1 MSDKRE
7 KPHWEGK
14 HYSFFQNTECEYFP
28 CHRIV
33 DPARFNCLFCYC
45 PLYMLGPDCGGN
57 FRYTEKGRK
66 DCTGCLIPHLPE
78 NYGRITGKY
87 AEIAAGM
94 KKSGETGEE
103 KAQGK
108 RSTQGTPQDGEI
120 SAAKTQDTQS
130 TQEIQLRSSS
140 GRIVMMACTERGFET
155 MRRAEAALAVRLPG
169 AQILQTG
176 HCSHVPGYENG
187 PKLSDVAKQ
196 YFHEADALIF
206 FTAAGI
212 AVRCIAPFVQDK
224 FRDPAVLVSDE
235 NGKYVI
241 SLMSGH
247 AGGANRLSLVLAEAL
262 GAQPVITTATDGRNL
277 FAVDVFAVEQGMQI
291 SDRTAAKQISARIL
305 AGEKLKIYTEDGRCT
320 MPADS
325 LQSRSREEETSCT
338 DVHGII
344 RRYGEGICGTKDRSE
359 ADIIVSCRREAK
371 DRKEALYLIP
381 RRVTLGV
388 GCRKGIGG
396 DAVRKAVLEILRKTG
411 VFRQAIC
418 GIASIDLK
426 KDEQGLLAFAREWE
440 LPAVFYTAEE
450 LNALPG
456 NFTASDFVR
465 NITGVDCVCER
476 SAVRLA
482 MDYGC
487 KQRSAPDRDTVIAQ
501 ESGADQDAVTT
512 QESWSDQ
519 DAVTT
524 QESAIDL
531 NCGDTQDQENAVESI
546 SGRVLLLEKK
556 TSLDG
561 VTTALALFSD
571 RVEETP

>member
-28 CHRIV
+28 CHRIA

-94 KKSGETGEE
+94 KKRGES
-103 KAQGK
+103 A
-108 RSTQGTPQDGEI
+108 
-120 SAAKTQDTQS
+120 AAKTQET
-130 TQEIQLRSSS
+130 QLRSSS

-155 MRRAEAALAVRLPG
+155 MRRAEAALADRLPG
-169 AQILQTG
+169 ARILQTG
-176 HCSHVPGYENG
+176 HCSRVPGYEDG
-187 PKLSDVAKQ
+187 PKLSDVTKQ
-196 YFHEADALIF
+196 YFHEADALVF
-206 FTAAGI
+206 FSATGI

-277 FAVDVFAVEQGMQI
+277 FAVDVFAVEKGLQI

-305 AGEKLKIYTEDGRCT
+305 AGEKLKIFAEDGCCA

-411 VFRQAIC
+411 VFRQAVC

-426 KDEQGLLAFAREWE
+426 KDEQGLLAFAREWK

-512 QESWSDQ
+512 QES
-519 DAVTT
+519 
-524 QESAIDL
+524 AIDL

>member
-28 CHRIV
+28 CHRIA

-57 FRYTEKGRK
+57 FRYTEKGIK

-94 KKSGETGEE
+94 KKRGES
-103 KAQGK
+103 A
-108 RSTQGTPQDGEI
+108 
-120 SAAKTQDTQS
+120 AAKTQEMQK
-130 TQEIQLRSSS
+130 TQETQLRSSS
-140 GRIVMMACTERGFET
+140 GKIVMMACTERGFET
-155 MRRAEAALAVRLPG
+155 MRRAAEALADRLPG
-169 AQILQTG
+169 ARILQTG
-176 HCSHVPGYENG
+176 HCSRVPGYEDG
-187 PKLSDVAKQ
+187 PKLSDVTKQ
-196 YFHEADALIF
+196 YFHEADALVF
-206 FTAAGI
+206 FSATGI

-277 FAVDVFAVEQGMQI
+277 FAVDVFAVEKGLQI

-305 AGEKLKIYTEDGRCT
+305 AGEKLKIFAEDGCCA

-411 VFRQAIC
+411 VFRQAVC

-426 KDEQGLLAFAREWE
+426 KDEQGLLAFAREWK

-512 QESWSDQ
+512 QES
-519 DAVTT
+519 
-524 QESAIDL
+524 AIDL

>member
-1 MSDKRE
+1 M
-7 KPHWEGK
+7 
-14 HYSFFQNTECEYFP
+14 SFFRQ
-28 CHRIV
+28 
-33 DPARFNCLFCYC
+33 
-45 PLYMLGPDCGGN
+45 
-57 FRYTEKGRK
+57 
-66 DCTGCLIPHLPE
+66 
-78 NYGRITGKY
+78 
-87 AEIAAGM
+87 
-94 KKSGETGEE
+94 
-103 KAQGK
+103 QG
-108 RSTQGTPQDGEI
+108 S
-120 SAAKTQDTQS
+120 
-130 TQEIQLRSSS
+130 
-140 GRIVMMACTERGFET
+140 
-155 MRRAEAALAVRLPG
+155 
-169 AQILQTG
+169 
-176 HCSHVPGYENG
+176 
-187 PKLSDVAKQ
+187 LSD
-196 YFHEADALIF
+196 
-206 FTAAGI
+206 
-212 AVRCIAPFVQDK
+212 
-224 FRDPAVLVSDE
+224 VSDE

-277 FAVDVFAVEQGMQI
+277 FAVDVFAVEKGLQI

-305 AGEKLKIYTEDGRCT
+305 AGEKLKIFPEDGCCA

-359 ADIIVSCRREAK
+359 K

-411 VFRQAIC
+411 VFRQAVC

-426 KDEQGLLAFAREWE
+426 KDEQGLLAFAREWK

-512 QESWSDQ
+512 QESWPDQ

>member
-1 MSDKRE
+1 
-7 KPHWEGK
+7 
-14 HYSFFQNTECEYFP
+14 
-28 CHRIV
+28 
-33 DPARFNCLFCYC
+33 
-45 PLYMLGPDCGGN
+45 
-57 FRYTEKGRK
+57 
-66 DCTGCLIPHLPE
+66 
-78 NYGRITGKY
+78 
-87 AEIAAGM
+87 
-94 KKSGETGEE
+94 
-103 KAQGK
+103 
-108 RSTQGTPQDGEI
+108 
-120 SAAKTQDTQS
+120 
-130 TQEIQLRSSS
+130 
-140 GRIVMMACTERGFET
+140 
-155 MRRAEAALAVRLPG
+155 MRRAAEALADRLPG
-169 AQILQTG
+169 ARILQTG
-176 HCSHVPGYENG
+176 HCSRVPGYEDG
-187 PKLSDVAKQ
+187 PKLSDVTKQ
-196 YFHEADALIF
+196 YFHEADALVF
-206 FTAAGI
+206 FSATGI

-247 AGGANRLSLVLAEAL
+247 AGGSNRLSLVLAEAL

-277 FAVDVFAVEQGMQI
+277 FAVDVFAVEKGLQI

-305 AGEKLKIYTEDGRCT
+305 AGEKLKIFPEDGCCA

-325 LQSRSREEETSCT
+325 LPGQSRREETACT
-338 DVHGII
+338 DFSGMTE
-344 RRYGEGICGTKDRSE
+344 RYGEGICGTKDRSE

-411 VFRQAIC
+411 VFRQAVC

-487 KQRSAPDRDTVIAQ
+487 KQRRASDQEAEIAQ
-501 ESGADQDAVTT
+501 ESV
-512 QESWSDQ
+512 SDQ